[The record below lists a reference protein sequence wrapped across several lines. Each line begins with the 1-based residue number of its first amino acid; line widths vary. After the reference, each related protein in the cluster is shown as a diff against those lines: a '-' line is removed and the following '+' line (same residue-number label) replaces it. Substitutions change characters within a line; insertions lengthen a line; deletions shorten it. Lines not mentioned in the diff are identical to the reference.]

1 MHDLKRAYPRDIF
14 PFVPGM
20 FRGYDLDIEM
30 ELIGVDWPSL
40 PEVQQDD
47 ITRLYFGSKSGYE
60 DRMSLDNAYT
70 IQKFETAAVEM
81 GRAER
86 RVGEYL
92 SNHFT
97 QEQRYSAA
105 IWAARH
111 RDRQFYEYTFDKG
124 IRAIDR
130 HIKGVERGDY
140 WQASSQRAEQERAMT
155 RTLRHNFGPS
165 CMQERRRERERDRR
179 RLEAGT
185 RPKRTRQ
192 ITDRS

>member
-1 MHDLKRAYPRDIF
+1 
-14 PFVPGM
+14 
-20 FRGYDLDIEM
+20 
-30 ELIGVDWPSL
+30 
-40 PEVQQDD
+40 
-47 ITRLYFGSKSGYE
+47 
-60 DRMSLDNAYT
+60 MSLDKAYT

-97 QEQRYSAA
+97 QEQRNSAA
-105 IWAARH
+105 IWAAKH
-111 RDRQFYEYTFDKG
+111 RNRQFYEYTFDKG
-124 IRAIDR
+124 IRAIER
-130 HIKGVERGDY
+130 HIKDVERGDY

-165 CMQERRRERERDRR
+165 YMEERRRERERDRR
-179 RLEAGT
+179 RLDQGT
-185 RPKRTRQ
+185 QTKRTRR